1 MLARGLKSRGAPEQC
16 GDFRRHGGGL
26 RLEKCHQL
34 SLRRAQIAAA
44 RQMREDP
51 FRLTRV
57 DARCGIESRFVDGR
71 RSNPH
76 NTTKVNLLADSTDPA
91 AQKASQ
97 IAMAAL
103 QRSEPAKNFV
113 FPQRMA
119 RPSLCS

>member
-1 MLARGLKSRGAPEQC
+1 MCPQMFLQIDDL
-16 GDFRRHGGGL
+16 
-26 RLEKCHQL
+26 L
-34 SLRRAQIAAA
+34 SAEEVRSVHEIA
-44 RQMREDP
+44 RQ
-51 FRLTRV
+51 TRY
-57 DARCGIESRFVDGR
+57 VDGR

-76 NTTKVNLLADSTDPA
+76 NTTKINLLADSNDPA

-119 RPSLCS
+119 LPSLCSYRAGMKYGPHSDAAFLPVGPQPL